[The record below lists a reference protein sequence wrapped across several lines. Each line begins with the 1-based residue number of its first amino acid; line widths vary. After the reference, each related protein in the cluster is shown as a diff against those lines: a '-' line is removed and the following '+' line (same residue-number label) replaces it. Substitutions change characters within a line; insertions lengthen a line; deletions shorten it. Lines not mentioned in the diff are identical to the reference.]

1 MPASVD
7 VCPLV
12 ASEHKNVAVETGREN
27 TKQRVLPALA
37 AKRGY
42 RGAREREPPGAQSLR
57 YVRVHDGNDGE
68 RHFEDVDVE
77 LEFAP
82 FAPPA
87 APIAVSDS
95 LPASAVVFFG
105 GPENWF
111 GDFHPTPHRQ
121 FCMICAGQVELQTT
135 DGETRRFSPGDLLLL
150 DDLSGRGHISRVV
163 GPNPLAGVFV
173 QLPHSRNSY

>member
-1 MPASVD
+1 VLPRRNRTT
-7 VCPLV
+7 
-12 ASEHKNVAVETGREN
+12 ASEGPLHLSPSVAIVA
-27 TKQRVLPALA
+27 RVS
-37 AKRGY
+37 GN
-42 RGAREREPPGAQSLR
+42 PPGAQSLR

-68 RHFEDVDVE
+68 THFEDVDVE

-87 APIAVSDS
+87 PPIAVSDS

-121 FCMICAGQVELQTT
+121 FCMICEGQVELQTT

-173 QLPHSRNSY
+173 QLREPGQPAR